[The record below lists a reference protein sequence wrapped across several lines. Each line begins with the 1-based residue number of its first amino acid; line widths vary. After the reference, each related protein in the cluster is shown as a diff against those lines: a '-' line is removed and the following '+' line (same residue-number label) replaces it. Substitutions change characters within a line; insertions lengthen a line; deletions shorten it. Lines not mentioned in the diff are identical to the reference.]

1 MTGVYLVACFQTLIT
16 IRVQRQR
23 GAFIAW
29 ILQPLSCAKQAMQKW
44 NPKLDPVTSVSFTVL
59 QVFVFKTKLK
69 DKKVPSAPCQRH
81 RKLYGHIHKR
91 IESLR
96 YDL

>member
-16 IRVQRQR
+16 IREQRQR
-23 GAFIAW
+23 GAFMASIFH
-29 ILQPLSCAKQAMQKW
+29 PLSCTKQGTQKRDP
-44 NPKLDPVTSVSFTVL
+44 NLDPVTSVSFAVL
-59 QVFVFKTKLK
+59 QVFVFKKKLK
-69 DKKVPSAPCQRH
+69 GKKVPSIPCQRQ
-81 RKLYGHIHKR
+81 RKLYGHVHKR